1 MSSNGFCL
9 KGFMEKFLLR
19 MDKSQDLR
27 EKLAAI
33 DTECELEYN
42 GSCFLKDIMILVGF
56 INCRR
61 MSEIPSLFRD
71 FLVIILM
78 EMEAV

>member
-1 MSSNGFCL
+1 
-9 KGFMEKFLLR
+9 MEKFLLR

-33 DTECELEYN
+33 DTECEVEYH
-42 GSCFLKDIMILVGF
+42 GSRVLKDIMILVGF

-61 MSEIPSLFRD
+61 MSEMSEIPSLFRD